1 MLLSEICIKRP
12 VFATVLNLVIVALG
26 AIFFTKLQIRGTPDI
41 SVPIINV
48 EAHYAGADALYM
60 EQEITTRIEKALKT
74 VKNLDYITSQS
85 STGESSITLSFLLS
99 TDIEVALNDV
109 RAKISDITYM
119 FPQDMKAPSVAK
131 LDADNFPSLFISIE
145 SDQYSDLELTKIVED
160 NLQTPLDKLE
170 SVGQSQ
176 IYGGRK
182 YIMRIEPDSKKLYQH
197 KISLLE
203 IESAIKEQNK
213 DYPAGTIKTK
223 SNNFIVT
230 LEGSLST
237 PEEFG
242 NIILKVQNGGIIKLR
257 DIAKISLTSPD
268 EDIIFRYNGKS
279 SIALGLIKESKT
291 NVIDLSHEVTKALER
306 IKESMPKGISMGIAY
321 DGATPIKASIYA
333 VFQTIFEALIL
344 VVLVTY
350 LFLAS
355 ARITLIPFVTIP
367 VSLIGTFS
375 VMYAFGFSIN
385 IFTLLAMI
393 LAIGLVVD
401 DAIVMLENIF
411 RYNEM
416 GHKPMEAAM
425 LASKEI
431 GFAIIAMTITLAA
444 VFLPVGFIGG
454 FIGKLFI
461 EFAWTLAFCVLF
473 SGFVALTLTPM
484 MSSRM
489 VTKHNTDLPKFLVKF
504 NDILQFIQNKYIY
517 YLKLTFDNKKKFV
530 IIIASSFIVLIISFK
545 FTQKIFVP
553 QEDDGFLQ
561 VSLKG
566 PEGSNLESSTKV
578 VKEAEKILANYKD
591 ILGYLMVIGAGSS
604 DNVFGFIPLKNWGE
618 RSCSQET
625 IKNMLNKQFSEIPG
639 MSICAMDPR
648 SMVSGNARSPIE
660 FTIQTNLEYDDLDK
674 ISQQFIDIMKTNPI
688 FLNVNRN
695 LQSAMPTISIEVNRD
710 KAYLY
715 GMDLANIG
723 KTVQYLL
730 AGQQIGHFRMSNDL
744 YDVILQFNQK
754 DRKDISDFSKIL
766 IRTKN
771 NNMLPLESI
780 ANITEKIS
788 VKSYNHY
795 NNSKSVTISS
805 DLAPDGKIDDA
816 INEINKI
823 AAKLLDPSNT
833 IIEYIGEIKQMR
845 EADSNMLITFVF
857 ALIFIYLVLAAQF
870 ESFTDP
876 LLILLAVPFSI
887 TGGVLALWLAGNSLN
902 MYSNIGLITLIG
914 LITKNSIMI
923 VEFANQLRAK
933 GVKVQEA
940 IIESSKLRLRP
951 ILMTTLAA
959 VVGALPLVFADGAG
973 AAARNSIGFVI
984 VGGLSIGTIFTIFVI
999 PVIYQTF
1006 KKD

>member
-1 MLLSEICIKRP
+1 MLLSKICIKRP
-12 VFATVLNLVIVALG
+12 VFATVLSLVIVALG

-60 EQEITTRIEKALKT
+60 EKEITTRIEKALKT

-109 RAKISDITYM
+109 RSKISDITYM

-131 LDADNFPSLFISIE
+131 LDADSFPSLFISVE

-176 IYGGRK
+176 IYGGRE

-279 SIALGLIKESKT
+279 SIALGLIKESKA
-291 NVIDLSHEVTKALER
+291 NVIDLSNEVTKELER
-306 IKESMPKGISMGIAY
+306 IKESMPSGISMGIAY
-321 DGATPIKASIYA
+321 DGATPVKASIYA

-355 ARITLIPFVTIP
+355 AKITLIPFVTIP

-416 GHKPMEAAM
+416 GHKPMEAAL

-431 GFAIIAMTITLAA
+431 GFTIIAMTITLAA
-444 VFLPVGFIGG
+444 VFLPVGFIEG

-484 MSSRM
+484 MSNRM

-566 PEGSNLESSTKV
+566 PEGSSLESSTKV

-591 ILGYLMVIGAGSS
+591 ILGYLMVIGAGGS
-604 DNVFGFIPLKNWGE
+604 DNVFGFIPLKDWGE
-618 RSCSQET
+618 RSRSQET

-639 MSICAMDPR
+639 MSIFAMDPR
-648 SMVSGNARSPIE
+648 SMVSGNASSPIE

-730 AGQQIGHFRMSNDL
+730 AGQQIGDFRMGNDL

-754 DRKDISDFSKIL
+754 DRKDISNFSKIL
-766 IRTKN
+766 IRAKN

-788 VKSYNHY
+788 VKSYSHY

-805 DLAPDGKIDDA
+805 YLAPDGKINDA

-823 AAKLLDPSNT
+823 AAKSLDPSNT

-857 ALIFIYLVLAAQF
+857 ALVFIYLVLAAQF

-923 VEFANQLRAK
+923 IEFANQLREK

>member
-1 MLLSEICIKRP
+1 
-12 VFATVLNLVIVALG
+12 
-26 AIFFTKLQIRGTPDI
+26 
-41 SVPIINV
+41 
-48 EAHYAGADALYM
+48 
-60 EQEITTRIEKALKT
+60 
-74 VKNLDYITSQS
+74 
-85 STGESSITLSFLLS
+85 
-99 TDIEVALNDV
+99 
-109 RAKISDITYM
+109 M
-119 FPQDMKAPSVAK
+119 FPQDMKAPSVTK
-131 LDADNFPSLFISIE
+131 LDADSFPSLFISIE

-176 IYGGRK
+176 IYSGRE

-230 LEGSLST
+230 LAGSLST

-279 SIALGLIKESKT
+279 SIALGLIKESKA

-321 DGATPIKASIYA
+321 DAATPVKASIYA

-355 ARITLIPFVTIP
+355 AKITLIPFVTIP

-444 VFLPVGFIGG
+444 VFLPVGFIEG

-489 VTKHNTDLPKFLVKF
+489 VKKHNTDLPKFLVKF

-517 YLKLTFDNKKKFV
+517 YLKLTFDNQKKFV

-591 ILGYLMVIGAGSS
+591 ILGYLMVIGAGGS

-639 MSICAMDPR
+639 MSIYAMDPR
-648 SMVSGNARSPIE
+648 SMVSGNASSPIE

-766 IRTKN
+766 IRAKN

-788 VKSYNHY
+788 VKSYSHY
-795 NNSKSVTISS
+795 NNSKFVTISS
-805 DLAPDGKIDDA
+805 DLAPDRKIDDA

-914 LITKNSIMI
+914 LITKNSIMM

-959 VVGALPLVFADGAG
+959 VVGALPLVFADGAS

-984 VGGLSIGTIFTIFVI
+984 VGGLNIGTIFTIFVI
-999 PVIYQTF
+999 PVIYHTF